1 MSTEQDTSDALRKEA
16 KLMLCSAIGLPEDIM
31 SGAVDRAV
39 DCIIGV
45 AVLEATFL
53 VKRAIARQILDTKT
67 NGNQLIIEEAI

>member
-53 VKRAIARQILDTKT
+53 VKRAIARQILDTET
-67 NGNQLIIEEAI
+67 NGNQLIIKDFS